1 MACPKNN
8 LVLWCGCVGQVLLY
22 VMEFIVRTVLT
33 PEVQKITRMDV
44 KGVGMVFAGCVMASP
59 STTDMATMMYVMCS
73 PPPLSGGIMCKGL
86 MAKCACALLPYRKE
100 ITGQIR
106 FVSNLL
112 IAINPD
118 LAAPHTISVAKAL
131 EEQQPLS
138 SSPTSSLNL
147 TKSKISSRVQL
158 NILKKVKKAATA
170 PPAEKR
176 E

>member
-1 MACPKNN
+1 M
-8 LVLWCGCVGQVLLY
+8 
-22 VMEFIVRTVLT
+22 R
-33 PEVQKITRMDV
+33 
-44 KGVGMVFAGCVMASP
+44 
-59 STTDMATMMYVMCS
+59 MCS
-73 PPPLSGGIMCKGL
+73 SS
-86 MAKCACALLPYRKE
+86 KCRKE

-118 LAAPHTISVAKAL
+118 LAAPHTVSVAKAL

-138 SSPTSSLNL
+138 SSPTSSLHL
-147 TKSKISSRVQL
+147 TKPKITSRVQL

>member
-1 MACPKNN
+1 MC
-8 LVLWCGCVGQVLLY
+8 
-22 VMEFIVRTVLT
+22 
-33 PEVQKITRMDV
+33 
-44 KGVGMVFAGCVMASP
+44 SP
-59 STTDMATMMYVMCS
+59 STC
-73 PPPLSGGIMCKGL
+73 
-86 MAKCACALLPYRKE
+86 RKE

-118 LAAPHTISVAKAL
+118 LAAPHTVGVAKAL

-138 SSPTSSLNL
+138 SSPTSSLHL
-147 TKSKISSRVQL
+147 TKPKITSRVQL